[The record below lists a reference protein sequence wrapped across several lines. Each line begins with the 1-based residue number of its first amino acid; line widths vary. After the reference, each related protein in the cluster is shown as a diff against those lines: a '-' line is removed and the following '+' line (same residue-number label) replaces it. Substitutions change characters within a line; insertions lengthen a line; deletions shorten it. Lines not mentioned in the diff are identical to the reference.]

1 MVPMK
6 VRILLFARIRDLVG
20 ADCVELDSPDIESA
34 GDAYRILRARYPE
47 LEAFSRS
54 LLVAVN
60 QEFADWNTPVGEGD
74 EVALFPPVSGGRSP
88 ADVGYPVD
96 GAGDI
101 YQIVRERIRTGDLV
115 SRLTRDQ
122 DGAAVTFF
130 GIVRDN
136 TRGRKTTHLVYEA
149 YESMALRKM
158 REIGEFVRQRWQI
171 GQMGMVHRLG
181 RLEIGEV
188 SVAIVITSPHRGVA
202 FESCRYAI
210 DRLKRTVPIWK
221 KEFFEDG
228 EVWVEGEFPTAEEGS
243 APPELA

>member
-6 VRILLFARIRDLVG
+6 VRILLFARLRDLLG
-20 ADCVELDSPDIESA
+20 TDSVELDSSDIESV
-34 GDAYRILRARYPE
+34 GDAYRILRARHPE

-60 QEFADWNTPVGEGD
+60 QEFADWDTPVREGD
-74 EVALFPPVSGGRSP
+74 ELALFPPVSGGQTP
-88 ADVGYPVD
+88 ADAGYPVD
-96 GAGDI
+96 AAGDI
-101 YQIVRERIRTGDLV
+101 YQIVRESIRTQGLA
-115 SRLTRDQ
+115 SQLIRDQ

-130 GIVRDN
+130 GIVRNN
-136 TRGRKTTHLVYEA
+136 TRGRRTTHLYYEA
-149 YESMALRKM
+149 YEPMALRKM
-158 REIGEFVRQRWQI
+158 REIGESLRQRWQI
-171 GQMGMVHRLG
+171 GRVGMVHRLG

-210 DRLKRTVPIWK
+210 DRLKQTVPIWK

-228 EVWVEGEFPTAEEGS
+228 EVWVEGECRPAEGGP
-243 APPELA
+243 APS

>member
-6 VRILLFARIRDLVG
+6 VRILLFARLRDLLG
-20 ADCVELDSPDIESA
+20 TDSVELDSSDIESV
-34 GDAYRILRARYPE
+34 GDAYRILRARHPE

-60 QEFADWNTPVGEGD
+60 QEFADWDTPVREGD
-74 EVALFPPVSGGRSP
+74 ELALFPPVSGGQTP
-88 ADVGYPVD
+88 ADAGYPVD
-96 GAGDI
+96 AAGDV
-101 YQIVRERIRTGDLV
+101 YQIVRESIRTQGLA
-115 SRLTRDQ
+115 SQLIRDQ

-130 GIVRDN
+130 GIVRNN
-136 TRGRKTTHLVYEA
+136 TRGRRTTHLYYEA
-149 YESMALRKM
+149 YEPMALRKM
-158 REIGEFVRQRWQI
+158 REIGESLRQRWQI
-171 GQMGMVHRLG
+171 GRVGMVHRLG

-210 DRLKRTVPIWK
+210 DRLKQTVPIWK

-228 EVWVEGEFPTAEEGS
+228 EVWVEGECRPAEGGP
-243 APPELA
+243 APS

>member
-6 VRILLFARIRDLVG
+6 IRILLFARLRDLLG
-20 ADCVELDSPDIESA
+20 TDSVELDSPDIESV
-34 GDAYRILRARYPE
+34 GDAYRILRARHPE

-60 QEFADWNTPVGEGD
+60 HEFADWNTPVAEGD
-74 EVALFPPVSGGRSP
+74 ELALFPPVSGGQTSP
-88 ADVGYPVD
+88 NTDYPVD
-96 GAGDI
+96 AAGDI
-101 YQIVRERIRTGDLV
+101 YRIVRERIRTRGLV
-115 SRLTRDQ
+115 SQLTRDQ

-130 GIVRDN
+130 GIVRNN
-136 TRGRKTTHLVYEA
+136 TRGRKTTHLYYEA
-149 YESMALRKM
+149 YEPMALRQM
-158 REIGEFVRQRWQI
+158 REIGEILRQRWQI
-171 GQMGMVHRLG
+171 GQVGMIHRLG

-210 DRLKRTVPIWK
+210 DRLKQTVPIWK

-228 EVWVEGEFPTAEEGS
+228 EVWVEGECRPAEGGPAS
-243 APPELA
+243 S

>member
-6 VRILLFARIRDLVG
+6 VRILLFARLRDLLG
-20 ADCVELDSPDIESA
+20 TDSVELDSSDIESV
-34 GDAYRILRARYPE
+34 GDAYRILRARHPE

-60 QEFADWNTPVGEGD
+60 QEFADWDTPVREGD
-74 EVALFPPVSGGRSP
+74 ELALFPPVSGGQTP
-88 ADVGYPVD
+88 ADAGYPVD
-96 GAGDI
+96 AAGDI
-101 YQIVRERIRTGDLV
+101 YQIVRESIRTQGLA
-115 SRLTRDQ
+115 SQLIRDQ

-130 GIVRDN
+130 GIVRNN
-136 TRGRKTTHLVYEA
+136 TRGRRTTHLYYEA
-149 YESMALRKM
+149 YEPMALRKM
-158 REIGEFVRQRWQI
+158 REIGESLRQRWQI
-171 GQMGMVHRLG
+171 GRVGMVHRLG

-210 DRLKRTVPIWK
+210 DRLKQTVPIWK

-228 EVWVEGEFPTAEEGS
+228 EVWVEGERRPAEGGP
-243 APPELA
+243 APS

>member
-6 VRILLFARIRDLVG
+6 VRILLFARLRDLLG
-20 ADCVELDSPDIESA
+20 TDSVELDSSDIESV
-34 GDAYRILRARYPE
+34 GDAYRILRARHPE

-60 QEFADWNTPVGEGD
+60 QEFADWDTPVREGD
-74 EVALFPPVSGGRSP
+74 ELALFPPVSGGQTP
-88 ADVGYPVD
+88 ADAGYPVD
-96 GAGDI
+96 AAGDI
-101 YQIVRERIRTGDLV
+101 YQIVRESIRTQGLA
-115 SRLTRDQ
+115 SQLTRDQ

-130 GIVRDN
+130 GIVRNN
-136 TRGRKTTHLVYEA
+136 TRGRRTTHLYYEA
-149 YESMALRKM
+149 YEPMALRKM
-158 REIGEFVRQRWQI
+158 REIGESLRQRWPI
-171 GQMGMVHRLG
+171 GRVGMVHRLG

-188 SVAIVITSPHRGVA
+188 SVAIVIASPHRGVA

-228 EVWVEGEFPTAEEGS
+228 EVWVEGECRPAEGGP
-243 APPELA
+243 APS

>member
-1 MVPMK
+1 MVAMK
-6 VRILLFARIRDLVG
+6 VRILLFARLRDLVG
-20 ADCVELDSPDIESA
+20 TESVELDSPDIESV
-34 GDAYRILRARYPE
+34 GDAYRILRARHPE

-60 QEFADWNTPVGEGD
+60 QEFADWNTPVAEGD
-74 EVALFPPVSGGRSP
+74 ELALFPPVSGGQASLN
-88 ADVGYPVD
+88 ADYPVD
-96 GAGDI
+96 AAGDI
-101 YQIVRERIRTGDLV
+101 YRIVRERIRTRGLV
-115 SRLTRDQ
+115 SQLTRDQ

-130 GIVRDN
+130 GIVRNN
-136 TRGRKTTHLVYEA
+136 TRGRRTTHLYYEA

-158 REIGEFVRQRWQI
+158 REIGATLRQRWQI
-171 GQMGMVHRLG
+171 GQVGMVHRLG

-210 DRLKRTVPIWK
+210 DRLKQTVPIWK

-228 EVWVEGEFPTAEEGS
+228 EVWVEGECRPAESGP
-243 APPELA
+243 AIP

>member
-6 VRILLFARIRDLVG
+6 VRILQFERLRDLLG
-20 ADCVELDSPDIESA
+20 TDTVELDSPDIESV
-34 GDAYRILRARYPE
+34 GDAYRILRARHPE

-60 QEFADWNTPVGEGD
+60 QEFADWNTPVAEGD
-74 EVALFPPVSGGRSP
+74 ELALFPPVSGGQTP
-88 ADVGYPVD
+88 TNADYPVD
-96 GAGDI
+96 AAGDI
-101 YQIVRERIRTGDLV
+101 YRIVRERIRTRGLV
-115 SRLTRDQ
+115 SQLTRDQ

-130 GIVRDN
+130 GIVRNN
-136 TRGRKTTHLVYEA
+136 TRGRKTTHLYYEA
-149 YESMALRKM
+149 YEPMALRQM
-158 REIGEFVRQRWQI
+158 REIGESLRQRWQI
-171 GQMGMVHRLG
+171 GQVAMVHRLG

-210 DRLKRTVPIWK
+210 DRLKQTVPIWK

-228 EVWVEGEFPTAEEGS
+228 EVWVEGECRPAEGG
-243 APPELA
+243 PEPS

>member
-1 MVPMK
+1 MVSMK
-6 VRILLFARIRDLVG
+6 VRILLFARLRDLAG
-20 ADCVELDSPDIESA
+20 TESVELDSPDIESV
-34 GDAYRILRARYPE
+34 GDAYRILRARHPE

-60 QEFADWNTPVGEGD
+60 QEFADWNTPVAEGD
-74 EVALFPPVSGGRSP
+74 ELALFPPVSGGQASLN
-88 ADVGYPVD
+88 ADYPVD
-96 GAGDI
+96 AAGDI
-101 YQIVRERIRTGDLV
+101 YRIVRERIRTRGLV
-115 SRLTRDQ
+115 SQLTRDQ

-130 GIVRDN
+130 GIVRNN
-136 TRGRKTTHLVYEA
+136 TRGRRTTHLYYEA

-158 REIGEFVRQRWQI
+158 REIGESLRQRWQI
-171 GQMGMVHRLG
+171 GQVGMVHRLG

-210 DRLKRTVPIWK
+210 DRLKQTVPIWK

-228 EVWVEGEFPTAEEGS
+228 EVWVEGECRPAESGPAIS
-243 APPELA
+243 